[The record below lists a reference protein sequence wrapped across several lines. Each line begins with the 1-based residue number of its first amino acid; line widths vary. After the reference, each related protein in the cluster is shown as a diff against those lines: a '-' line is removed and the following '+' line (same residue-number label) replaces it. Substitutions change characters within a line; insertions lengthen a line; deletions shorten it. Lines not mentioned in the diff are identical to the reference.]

1 MPPQPTAAE
10 LQRRIQALEAQVNK
24 LNAAPAALTAKQT
37 AAQAVAAANAAIAAY
52 NVSSAKFSSI
62 NMFSA
67 NAVIVTDSNGMP
79 AGSTTL
85 PSGLTIPNGILII
98 ADQND
103 GHTYQLVSANGILG
117 LEQIS

>member
-24 LNAAPAALTAKQT
+24 LNAAPAPLTAKET
-37 AAQAVAAANAAIAAY
+37 VAQAVAAANAAIAAY

-85 PSGLTIPNGILII
+85 PNGILII